1 MMPPEKKIMLVF
13 GTRPEAIKMAPL
25 VHALKSGPS
34 HLRPIV
40 CVTGQHRQ
48 MLDQT
53 LSGFD
58 ITPDFDLDIMRAG
71 QDLFDVTANVLMG
84 MRDIIDREQP
94 DLLMVHGDTTS
105 CLATSMAGFYKNVP
119 VAHVE
124 AGLRT
129 HDLTAPFPE
138 EFNRQMAG
146 KIAQWHFAPTAASEA
161 NLIAEGIA
169 KDRILVTGNTVIDA
183 LHWMLQRIDQ
193 DAVRRAKLDAQI
205 TAHLPFAWQ
214 SDRMVLITGHRRE
227 NFGDGFLQ
235 ICGALKSLA
244 QQHPLVHF
252 VYPVHLN
259 PNVQAPVNDIL
270 GGLHNVHLI
279 PPLDYEPF
287 VHLLR
292 HAYLILTDSGGIQE
306 EGPSLG
312 KPVLVMR
319 DVTERPEA
327 VAAGTVRLVGANQQQ
342 IIQNVNELLV
352 NTKVYQAMAQA
363 HNPYGD
369 GKACQ
374 RIVEFL
380 GQLA

>member
-1 MMPPEKKIMLVF
+1 MPAQKKIMLVF

-25 VHALKSGPS
+25 FHAFANSPA
-34 HLRPIV
+34 HLHPIV

-53 LSGFD
+53 LAGFNIAPD
-58 ITPDFDLDIMRAG
+58 IDLNIMRPG
-71 QDLFDVTANVLMG
+71 QDLFDVTSNVLMG
-84 MRDIIDREQP
+84 MRDVIDQHQP
-94 DLLMVHGDTTS
+94 DILLVHGDTTTS
-105 CLATSMAGFYKNVP
+105 LATAMAGFYKGVP
-119 VAHVE
+119 VGHVE

-138 EFNRQMAG
+138 EFNRQVTG
-146 KIAQWHFAPTAASEA
+146 KLATWHFAPTVASRD
-161 NLIAEGIA
+161 NLLAENVR
-169 KDRILVTGNTVIDA
+169 DDQILVTGNTVIDA
-183 LHWMLQRIDQ
+183 LHWTLNRIDS
-193 DAVRRAKLDAQI
+193 DPVRRAALDAQI
-205 TAHLPFAWQ
+205 SAHLPFAWTSQ
-214 SDRMVLITGHRRE
+214 KMVLITGHRRE

-235 ICGALKSLA
+235 ICHALKSLA
-244 QQHPLVHF
+244 QQHSDVHF

-259 PNVQAPVNDIL
+259 PNVQAPVNEIL

-292 HAYLILTDSGGIQE
+292 HSYIILTDSGGIQE

-327 VAAGTVRLVGANQQQ
+327 ISAGTVRLVGANQDQ
-342 IIQNVNELLV
+342 IIRNVNELLV
-352 NTKVYQAMAQA
+352 KNDVYQMMSQA

-369 GKACQ
+369 GKACA

-380 GQLA
+380 GQLN

>member
-1 MMPPEKKIMLVF
+1 MPTQKKIMLVF

-25 VHALKSGPS
+25 YHAFVNGPA
-34 HLRPIV
+34 HLQPIV

-53 LSGFD
+53 LSGFN
-58 ITPDFDLDIMRAG
+58 IAPDLDLNIMRPG
-71 QDLFDVTANVLMG
+71 QDLFDITANVLMG
-84 MRDIIDREQP
+84 MRGIINEHRP
-94 DLLMVHGDTTS
+94 DMLLVHGDTTTS
-105 CLATSMAGFYKNVP
+105 MATAMAGFYTGTP
-119 VAHVE
+119 VGHVE

-129 HDLTAPFPE
+129 HDLYAPFPE
-138 EFNRQMAG
+138 EFNRQVTG
-146 KIAQWHFAPTAASEA
+146 KVTHWHFAPTDASRA
-161 NLIAEGIA
+161 NLVAEGV
-169 KDRILVTGNTVIDA
+169 KDSQILVTGNTVIDA
-183 LHWMLQRIDQ
+183 LFWMLNRIDA
-193 DAVRRAKLDAQI
+193 DPARRAALDAQI
-205 TAHLPFAWQ
+205 SSHLQFDWANEK
-214 SDRMVLITGHRRE
+214 MVLITGHRRE

-235 ICGALKSLA
+235 ICHALQSLA
-244 QQHPLVHF
+244 RQHPAVHF

-259 PNVQAPVNDIL
+259 PNVQAPVNALL
-270 GGLHNVHLI
+270 GGLNNVHLI

-292 HAYLILTDSGGIQE
+292 HAYVILTDSGGIQE

-327 VAAGTVRLVGANQQQ
+327 IAAGTVRLVGANQTQ
-342 IIQNVNELLV
+342 IIHNVNELL
-352 NTKVYQAMAQA
+352 NNRAVYQSMSQA

-369 GKACQ
+369 GKACA

-380 GQLA
+380 GQLS